1 MKLRDFLKGE
11 DRKFMLVDSNG
22 GLAFCG
28 CKDDP
33 GSFRAVAPFL
43 DRMVVSTS
51 SSGTYALI
59 QLS

>member
-1 MKLRDFLKGE
+1 
-11 DRKFMLVDSNG
+11 MLVDSNG

-43 DRMVVSTS
+43 DRMVVSTG